1 MDYRD
6 ELLRTPQILERVME
20 EKQEAALTRA
30 PLLVFCGCGTSFSL
44 CSQMAGLC
52 GVQGRRALAVE
63 AAELLED
70 GIRIREQ
77 GAFFLFLSRSGASRE
92 TVLAQRAAQ
101 EAGFSTFY
109 LGCTAGSPL
118 DLACGS
124 SRVIPFARE
133 ALVLESYSST
143 AQLLCLALCCGLK
156 VSPRTPDLAR
166 AAL

>member
-1 MDYRD
+1 M
-6 ELLRTPQILERVME
+6 
-20 EKQEAALTRA
+20 
-30 PLLVFCGCGTSFSL
+30 
-44 CSQMAGLC
+44 
-52 GVQGRRALAVE
+52 AVE

-77 GAFFLFLSRSGASRE
+77 GAFFYFSPGSGASRE

-143 AQLLCLALCCGLK
+143 AQLYAWR
-156 VSPRTPDLAR
+156 S
-166 AAL
+166 AAA